1 MLSVRFSKN
10 LNNRCCAGP
19 FGLELARKRARRQ
32 VCNSYLHVKYFIH
45 YRGGSVSLASELA
58 GPSFLKYFIHEGWF
72 GLARERARRF
82 REPPTSSLTPRHQ
95 SPHHQSEDRACLCN
109 NCRH

>member
-1 MLSVRFSKN
+1 M
-10 LNNRCCAGP
+10 
-19 FGLELARKRARRQ
+19 
-32 VCNSYLHVKYFIH
+32 HT
-45 YRGGSVSLASELA
+45 
-58 GPSFLKYFIHEGWF
+58 FLKYFIHEGWF

-109 NCRH
+109 NRRH